1 MSKEDKQLPDSWGG
15 RMKEWGGGDFCF
27 LSSDGEAIT
36 FIVVGLPQ
44 QMKSFYKKKEQVRI
58 GCPVVTDTG
67 YQLFIC
73 GTRVARKLSKFEGQ
87 FETSAFMVIRHGA
100 EGDVNSK
107 YDVKALPEK
116 ATYSALMKIKEQDF
130 KPEMIAESVA
140 AAVEVMQAT

>member
-1 MSKEDKQLPDSWGG
+1 MSKDEKKLADSWGG

-27 LSSDGEAIT
+27 LSSDGEALI

-44 QMKSFYKKKEQVRI
+44 QMKSFYKKKEQTRI

-87 FETSAFMVIRHGA
+87 FDTSAFMVVRHGA
-100 EGDVNSK
+100 EGDVNCK

-116 ATYSALMKIKEQDF
+116 ETYSALMLIKEQDF
-130 KPEMIAESVA
+130 KPEMIDESVA
-140 AAVEVMQAT
+140 AAIEVMAAQ

>member
-1 MSKEDKQLPDSWGG
+1 MSKDENKLPDSWGG

-27 LSSDGEAIT
+27 LSSDGEALT
-36 FIVVGLPQ
+36 FIVVGLPV
-44 QMKSFYKKKEQVRI
+44 QMESIYKKKKQLRI

-67 YQLFIC
+67 YQLFVC

-87 FETSAFMVIRHGA
+87 FETSAFMVVRHGA
-100 EGDVNSK
+100 EGDVNAK

-116 ATYSALMKIKEQDF
+116 ETYSALMLIKEQDF

-140 AAVEVMQAT
+140 AATKVMQG

>member
-1 MSKEDKQLPDSWGG
+1 MVESRKDLPTTWAG

-27 LSSDGEAIT
+27 LSSDGEALA

-44 QMKSFYKKKEQVRI
+44 QMKSMYKKKEQTRI

-73 GTRVARKLSKFEGQ
+73 GTRVARKLSKFEAQ
-87 FETSAFMVIRHGA
+87 FDTSAFMVIRHGA
-100 EGDVNSK
+100 EGDVNCK

-116 ATYSALMKIKEQDF
+116 ATYSALMKIKESDF

-140 AAVEVMQAT
+140 AAAEVMQE

>member
-1 MSKEDKQLPDSWGG
+1 MADKEKQLPNSWGG

-27 LSSDGEAIT
+27 LSSDGEALT
-36 FIVVGLPQ
+36 FIVVGLPE
-44 QMKSFYKKKEQVRI
+44 QMESVYKGKKQTRI

-73 GTRVARKLSKFEGQ
+73 GTRVARKLSKFEGL
-87 FETSAFMVIRHGA
+87 FDKSAFMVIRHGA
-100 EGDVNSK
+100 EGDVNAK

-116 ATYSALMKIKEQDF
+116 ETYSALMKVKESDF

-140 AAVEVMQAT
+140 AAAEVMQG

>member
-1 MSKEDKQLPDSWGG
+1 MAKDEKKVADSWGS

-27 LSSDGEAIT
+27 LSSDGEALT
-36 FIVVGLPQ
+36 FIVVGLPV
-44 QMKSFYKKKEQVRI
+44 QMKSMYKQKEQTRI

-87 FETSAFMVIRHGA
+87 FETAAFMVVRHGA
-100 EGDVNSK
+100 EGDVNAK

-116 ATYSALMKIKEQDF
+116 ETYSALMLIKEQDF
-130 KPEMIAESVA
+130 KPEMIQESVDA
-140 AAVEVMQAT
+140 ATKVMQG

>member
-1 MSKEDKQLPDSWGG
+1 MSKDEQQLPDSWGG
-15 RMKEWGGGDFCF
+15 RMKEWGGGDFTF

-44 QMKSFYKKKEQVRI
+44 RMESTYLKKKQTRI

-73 GTRVARKLSKFEGQ
+73 GTRVARKLSKFEKQ
-87 FETSAFMVIRHGA
+87 FDKSAFMVVRHGA
-100 EGDVNSK
+100 EGDVNAK
-107 YDVKALPEK
+107 YDVKPLPEQE
-116 ATYSALMKIKEQDF
+116 TYSNLLKIKAADF

-140 AAVEVMQAT
+140 AATEVMKG

>member
-1 MSKEDKQLPDSWGG
+1 MVKENTDLPTTWAG
-15 RMKEWGGGDFCF
+15 RMKGWGGGDFCF
-27 LSSDGEAIT
+27 LSSDGEALT

-44 QMKSFYKKKEQVRI
+44 RMKSMYKKKEQTRI

-87 FETSAFMVIRHGA
+87 FDTSAFMIVRHGA

-116 ATYSALMKIKEQDF
+116 QTYSALMKIKEQDF

-140 AAVEVMQAT
+140 AATVVMDE

>member
-1 MSKEDKQLPDSWGG
+1 MGKERTPDMESWGG

-27 LSSDGEAIT
+27 LSSDGEALT

-44 QMKSFYKKKEQVRI
+44 QMESVYKGKKQTRI

-87 FETSAFMVIRHGA
+87 FGTSAFMVIRHGA
-100 EGDVNSK
+100 EGDVNAK

-116 ATYSALMKIKEQDF
+116 ATYSALMKIKETDF
-130 KPEMIAESVA
+130 KPEMVAESVA
-140 AAVEVMQAT
+140 AAAEVMQG

>member
-1 MSKEDKQLPDSWGG
+1 MAKQGTDLPTTWGG
-15 RMKEWGGGDFCF
+15 RMKAWGGGDFCF
-27 LSSDGEAIT
+27 LSSDGEAII

-87 FETSAFMVIRHGA
+87 FDTSAFMVVRHGA
-100 EGDVNSK
+100 EGDVNCK
-107 YDVKALPEK
+107 YDVKPLPEK
-116 ATYSALMKIKEQDF
+116 ETYSALMKIKEQDF
-130 KPEMIAESVA
+130 KPEMIAESVTA
-140 AAVEVMQAT
+140 ATEVMAE